1 MPEVSFELWQLL
13 LSSGVGGIS
22 LVLLILFIPFLCLIF
37 WFIFK
42 QQSVLMTS
50 FIPAAVSGMEHIVEE
65 LRSMNDKLHSMNER
79 LETQTIILQD
89 MYSRNGV
96 DEKRKKIIELTRKHH
111 VLSDVGEENSVG
123 H

>member
-1 MPEVSFELWQLL
+1 
-13 LSSGVGGIS
+13 
-22 LVLLILFIPFLCLIF
+22 
-37 WFIFK
+37 
-42 QQSVLMTS
+42 
-50 FIPAAVSGMEHIVEE
+50 
-65 LRSMNDKLHSMNER
+65 MNER